1 MSNAAT
7 DSYWAPFAAELNSC
21 TSFNA
26 GRYGLTTSHT
36 VSMCDCLFDG
46 CGSYGIYATVASRGF
61 SVRKTVV
68 SNSGGDG
75 IRSNSVIWPYVIE
88 DCILSGNS
96 GYGIIN
102 SNSTNVEGSV
112 YGNAFYNNTSGQ
124 TSGLTNQSPIT
135 LTADPF
141 VDPTASPPDFN
152 LNADAGGGATLR
164 ANNYALNTDTSVYPF
179 RQYVSDPFG
188 SGGGSTFHPL
198 A

>member
-1 MSNAAT
+1 
-7 DSYWAPFAAELNSC
+7 
-21 TSFNA
+21 
-26 GRYGLTTSHT
+26 
-36 VSMCDCLFDG
+36 MCDCLFDG

-75 IRSNSVIWPYVIE
+75 IRSNTTAWPYVIE

-124 TSGLTNQSPIT
+124 TSGLTNQSPTT

-141 VDPTASPPDFN
+141 VSAANGNFN
-152 LNADAGGGATLR
+152 LNDFPGGGNLLR
-164 ANNYALNTDTSVYPF
+164 AKYYEL
-179 RQYVSDPFG
+179 
-188 SGGGSTFHPL
+188 GGN
-198 A
+198 